1 MQRRSARLKQQRR
14 DENTDTP
21 VGDEDVSS
29 RAGSSE
35 KGDNDFRALDAEGA
49 SDYEAPHPRKVV
61 LKKVKR
67 THQRRAGKLR
77 QMLDMPLDV
86 ILEVVCYYRG
96 RQSQH

>member
-14 DENTDTP
+14 DENTVTLA
-21 VGDEDVSS
+21 GDEEVSLG
-29 RAGSSE
+29 AGSSE
-35 KGDNDFRALDAEGA
+35 KGDDDFRVSDVEEA
-49 SDYEAPHPRKVV
+49 SDYEATRPRKAA

-86 ILEVVCYYRG
+86 ILEVLCSFHG
-96 RQSQH
+96 QQS

>member
-1 MQRRSARLKQQRR
+1 MQRRSARVKQQRR
-14 DENTDTP
+14 DENTVTP
-21 VGDEDVSS
+21 AGDEDVSPGAS
-29 RAGSSE
+29 SSE
-35 KGDNDFRALDAEGA
+35 KDDDDFRASDAEGA
-49 SDYEAPHPRKVV
+49 SDYEAPRPRKVV
-61 LKKVKR
+61 LKKVRR